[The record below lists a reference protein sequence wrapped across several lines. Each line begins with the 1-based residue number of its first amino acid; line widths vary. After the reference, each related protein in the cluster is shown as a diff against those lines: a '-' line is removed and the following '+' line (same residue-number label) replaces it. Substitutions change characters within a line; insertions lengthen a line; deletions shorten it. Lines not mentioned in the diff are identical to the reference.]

1 MLNASPK
8 ITNTTCP
15 YCGVGCG
22 INVLQDQKGQITI
35 KADKT
40 HPANLGRLC
49 SKGSALA
56 DTLDHADRL
65 LYPEINQ
72 QRVDW
77 ETASQTVADKI
88 QQVINTH
95 GSDAVA
101 FYVSGQLST
110 EDYYV
115 ANKLM
120 KGFIGSANIDTNSR
134 LCMASAVVAH
144 KRAFGEDLVPCSYE
158 DLEAAD
164 LILLVGSN
172 TAWCHPVLYQ
182 RIVKAKKNK
191 PQLKIVLIDPR
202 KTQTADIADLHLPL
216 LAGSDA
222 FLFNG
227 LLAYLHQHECMDQR
241 FISEHTNQADAAIE
255 AAIASSPNTPTVAQ
269 QCGLDLAQVE
279 QFFALFATTEK
290 VVSVFSQG
298 INQSSS
304 GVDKGNALINCH
316 LLTGRIGKIG
326 DGPFSFTGQPN
337 AMGGREVGG
346 LANQLAAHM
355 EIDNPQHRDKVQR
368 FWQSPTIANQQGL
381 KAVDLFQA
389 MYDGKIKLVW
399 IIATNPAVSL
409 PHSSQVREAL
419 RRCETVIVSDCVR
432 DTDTMQFADIRLPA
446 ATWGE
451 RNGTVTNSDRTIS
464 RQRPFLTPP
473 AEAKG
478 DWEIL
483 TLVAQKMG
491 YADYF
496 PYQHPVEVFREHA
509 SLSAFENN
517 GERCFD
523 LGAVSDMSQADYDH
537 FRPQVWP
544 LPAKFTH
551 NPTHELSDNKRLFA
565 NGKFFT
571 ANQKANFIAVKP
583 RLPESQLSDAFPL
596 RFNTGR
602 VRDHWH
608 TLTRTGLSARL
619 SAHINE
625 PFIDIHPSDAKQ
637 KGIQDQQLV
646 RVWNKLGECYAKA
659 NVSEQQQ
666 QGHLFMPMHWSDQF
680 SAAATLSHLIPD
692 YRDPLSGQP
701 ESKHAAVNIQACEAK
716 WHGFLLSRDQL
727 PRATFHDLLYWTRQR
742 SKQAW
747 HYHLNHDDYFENWHN
762 FSRHLCGSQ
771 MPNNSPNNSQ
781 WVDYSDSSQGVY
793 RAAHFVG
800 QQLQSCLF
808 INPMEQALPD
818 TQWLTSLFA
827 KDSLTTMERQ
837 QLLSGSASK
846 AQDHQGKIICA
857 CFTVGENTLR
867 EAIKNK
873 KLHTV
878 EAIGDYLQAGTNCGS
893 CIPELRNYL

>member
-1 MLNASPK
+1 MPNASPK
-8 ITNTTCP
+8 ITRTTCP

-22 INVLQDQKGQITI
+22 VNVSQDQDGKITV
-35 KADKT
+35 KADKI

-88 QQVINTH
+88 QQVVDTH
-95 GSDAVA
+95 GADAVA

-158 DLEAAD
+158 DLESAD
-164 LILLVGSN
+164 LIVLEGSN

-182 RIVKAKKNK
+182 RMIKAKKAK
-191 PQLKIVLIDPR
+191 PQLTIVLIDPR

-227 LLAYLHQHECMDQR
+227 LLAYLQQHECMDQH
-241 FISEHTNQADAAIE
+241 FLDDHTNHADAALA

-269 QCGLDLAQVE
+269 QCSLDLAHVE
-279 QFFALFATTEK
+279 QFFALFAATEK

-316 LLTGRIGKIG
+316 LLTGRIGKVG
-326 DGPFSFTGQPN
+326 AGPFSFTGQPN

-368 FWQSPTIANQQGL
+368 FWQSPMIADKQGL

-389 MYDGKIKLVW
+389 IYDGKVKLVW
-399 IIATNPAVSL
+399 IMATNPAVSL
-409 PHSSQVREAL
+409 PDSSKVREAL

-491 YADYF
+491 YGDYF
-496 PYQHPVEVFREHA
+496 PYQHPVDVFQEHA
-509 SLSAFENN
+509 NLSAFENN

-523 LGAVSDMSQADYDH
+523 LGGLSDISQAEYDS

-544 LPAKFTH
+544 VSAKNTT
-551 NPTHELSDNKRLFA
+551 NPKRLFTD
-565 NGKFFT
+565 GKFFT

-583 RLPESQLSDAFPL
+583 RLPESQLSDAYPF

-619 SAHINE
+619 SAHISE
-625 PFIDIHPSDAKQ
+625 PYLELHPSDAKQ

-646 RVWNKLGECYAKA
+646 RIWNDLGQCYAKA
-659 NVSEQQQ
+659 KLSDQQQ
-666 QGHLFMPMHWSDQF
+666 QGNVFMPMHWSDQF
-680 SAAATLSHLIPD
+680 SAAASMSHLIPA

-701 ESKHAAVNIQACEAK
+701 ESKHAAVNIQVCEPQ
-716 WHGFLLSRDQL
+716 WQGFLLSRDQL
-727 PRATFHDLLYWTRQR
+727 ALDNVQDLMYWTRQR
-742 SKQAW
+742 SKNVWQ
-747 HYHLNHDDYFENWHN
+747 YVLNDRSYFEDWQT
-762 FSRHLCGSQ
+762 FSRALCQLTIEPHTQNEEKTAQS
-771 MPNNSPNNSQ
+771 NQ
-781 WVDYSDSSQGVY
+781 WLDYSDSTQGMY

-808 INPMEQALPD
+808 INPIDQALPD
-818 TQWLTSLFA
+818 PQWLISLFA
-827 KDSLTTMERQ
+827 AEQLSSTERQ
-837 QLLSGSASK
+837 YLLLGKPAK
-846 AQDHQGKIICA
+846 AQVDQGKIICS
-857 CFTVGENTLR
+857 CFSVGENTIR
-867 EAIKNK
+867 EAIKTQQ
-873 KLHTV
+873 LCTV
-878 EAIGDYLQAGTNCGS
+878 EAIGECLQAGTNCGS
-893 CIPELRNYL
+893 CIPELRDYL